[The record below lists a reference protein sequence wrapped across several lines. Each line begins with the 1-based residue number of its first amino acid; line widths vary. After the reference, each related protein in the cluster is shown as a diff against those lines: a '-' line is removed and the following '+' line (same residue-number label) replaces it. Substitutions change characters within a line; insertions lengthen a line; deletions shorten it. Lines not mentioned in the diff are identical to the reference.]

1 MLRDPMRHLAG
12 GRARF
17 LHPNPPPWGEGAN
30 AALRWIHLKGRPL
43 QYLAAVALAVFVYF
57 YALDGLHI
65 PRNGDENV
73 YAHITHLTA
82 LSGDWLPLQSNLDH
96 MRNTKPPLLFWQGI
110 VSTGWATEWDR
121 WHLRYPSVLYT
132 LLTAWLVF
140 LLGRK
145 LGGECSVGAIA
156 ALAFLAFFSTYRF
169 GRPYLV
175 NPAETFWLFLP
186 FFTLLYWRERAFDS
200 RFAVPLLLGIFT
212 GIGLL
217 YKSFALLAPV
227 GIALSW
233 WYLYQ
238 RRYRLR
244 PFLLHDVSKLLIVGV
259 VALGLFA
266 LWFALDPDPQAVWQ
280 EFVLGENAGK
290 FDPHGGS
297 YWAKLLWGS
306 SSVWVLL
313 LGYPLN
319 AGLLAFPVAALFVIA
334 WQRRYRMND
343 DERMLW
349 MWMLVLFVI
358 FAIPSQ
364 RSARYLLDAMPGV
377 ALLLALNWQRIPRAA
392 FVASV
397 LACVA
402 ALGLFG
408 WLAYNL
414 AAQTV
419 GLYDSA
425 FWVVLGISLLLA
437 GLALVGARWTRGLTP
452 VVALLTLLVLAMFL
466 RPFDGAAGRYDV
478 AAQQATRDKD
488 VWVPCDFR
496 AGWED
501 YRFLLPAARIHGY
514 HAPVPAEELKTRYPL
529 FAVQLPLQDTPCAE
543 CEVLASRLEIRGR
556 HNTEEIK
563 AMLGGDVMQHLF
575 VREWLLQAPPAALTE
590 KTEVPKE
597 GCR

>member
-1 MLRDPMRHLAG
+1 MLRGPMRHVA
-12 GRARF
+12 
-17 LHPNPPPWGEGAN
+17 ES
-30 AALRWIHLKGRPL
+30 RPL

-57 YALDGLHI
+57 YALDSLHI

-73 YAHITHLTA
+73 YAHITLLTA
-82 LSGDWLPLQSNLDH
+82 QSGDWLPLQSNLDH

-110 VSTGWATEWDR
+110 ASTGWATEWDR

-132 LLTAWLVF
+132 LLTAWLIF

-145 LGGECSVGAIA
+145 LGGECTVGAIA
-156 ALAFLAFFSTYRF
+156 ALSFLAFFSTYRF
-169 GRPYLV
+169 GRPFLV

-200 RFAVPLLLGIFT
+200 RFAAPLLLGLFT

-227 GIALSW
+227 GLALTW

-244 PFLLHDVSKLLIVGV
+244 PFLMNDVIKLMIVGIV
-259 VALGLFA
+259 SLGLFA
-266 LWFALDPDPQAVWQ
+266 LWFAFDPDPQAVWQ
-280 EFVLGENAGK
+280 EFVVGENAGK
-290 FDPHGGS
+290 FDPHIGS
-297 YWAKLLWGS
+297 YWAKLLWGG

-319 AGLLAFPVAALFVIA
+319 AGLLAFPVIGLFVIA

-343 DERMLW
+343 EERMLW
-349 MWMLVLFVI
+349 MWMIVLFVI

-392 FVASV
+392 FITSLLASV
-397 LACVA
+397 AVLA
-402 ALGLFG
+402 LLG

-414 AAQTV
+414 QIQMG
-419 GLYDSA
+419 GLYDA
-425 FWVVLGISLLLA
+425 VFWTTLGVTVLLA
-437 GLALVGARWTRGLTP
+437 VLAMFAARWTRGLTLL
-452 VVALLTLLVLAMFL
+452 VSLLTLLMLAMFL

-478 AAQQATRDKD
+478 AAQQAVQDKD

-496 AGWED
+496 ASWED

-514 HAPVPAEELKTRYPL
+514 HAQPPILMDELKVRYPL
-529 FAVQLPLQDTPCAE
+529 YAVQLPLQDKPCAE
-543 CEVLASRLEIRGR
+543 CEVVGSRLEIRGR
-556 HNTEEIK
+556 HNDAEIK
-563 AMLGGDVMQHLF
+563 AMLGGKVMQQLF
-575 VREWLLQAPPAALTE
+575 VREWLLRAPSGE
-590 KTEVPKE
+590 GEEMQNVE

>member
-1 MLRDPMRHLAG
+1 MRHFA
-12 GRARF
+12 
-17 LHPNPPPWGEGAN
+17 ES
-30 AALRWIHLKGRPL
+30 RPL
-43 QYLAAVALAVFVYF
+43 QYLLAVALAVFVYF

-73 YAHITHLTA
+73 YAHITRLTA
-82 LSGDWLPLQSNLDH
+82 QSGDWLPLQSNLDN

-110 VSTGWATEWDR
+110 ASTEKATEWDR
-121 WHLRYPSVLYT
+121 WHLRYPSVIYT

-145 LGGECSVGAIA
+145 LSGECRVGATA
-156 ALAFLAFFSTYRF
+156 ALVFLAFFSTYRF

-200 RFAVPLLLGIFT
+200 RVEIPLLLGLFT

-227 GIALSW
+227 GLALGW

-238 RRYRLR
+238 RHYRLR
-244 PFLLHDVSKLLIVGV
+244 PFLLHDVGKLAIVGI

-266 LWFALDPDPQAVWQ
+266 LWFAVDPDPQAVWQ

-290 FDPHGGS
+290 FDPHDGS
-297 YWAKLLWGS
+297 YWAKLLWGG

-319 AGLLAFPVAALFVIA
+319 AGLLAFPVMALFVIA
-334 WQRRYRMND
+334 WQRRYRMS
-343 DERMLW
+343 DEERLLW
-349 MWMLVLFVI
+349 MWMIVLFVI

-392 FVASV
+392 FVVSLLASV
-397 LACVA
+397 AVLA
-402 ALGLFG
+402 LFG

-414 AAQTV
+414 EAQMA
-419 GLYDSA
+419 GLYDTVFWAVLA
-425 FWVVLGISLLLA
+425 FTSLLVALA
-437 GLALVGARWTRGLTP
+437 IYASRWTRGLSN
-452 VVALLTLLVLAMFL
+452 VVALLTLLVFAMLL
-466 RPFDGAAGRYDV
+466 RPFDGEAGRYD
-478 AAQQATRDKD
+478 AAARQATQNKD

-496 AGWED
+496 ASWED
-501 YRFLLPAARIHGY
+501 YRFLLPDAYIHGY
-514 HAPVPAEELKTRYPL
+514 HAQPPIAADELKARYAL
-529 FAVQLPLQDTPCAE
+529 FAVQLPLQDKPCAE
-543 CEVLASRLEIRGR
+543 CVVVGSRLEIRGR
-556 HNTEEIK
+556 HNDEEIK
-563 AMLGGDVMQHLF
+563 AMLGGEVMQQLF
-575 VREWLLQAPPAALTE
+575 VREWLLSAAAGDGE
-590 KTEVPKE
+590 EMQNEE